1 MLLRLFSV
9 VLIIEI
15 SKKENDE
22 GAHCIGVFLPP
33 TLCLKIYLLL
43 GLPVRPKVK
52 GEEAERSVSSFFA
65 RMRFWL

>member
-22 GAHCIGVFLPP
+22 GVHCIGVFLPP
-33 TLCLKIYLLL
+33 TLVLKIYLLL
-43 GLPVRPKVK
+43 RPPVGPKVK
-52 GEEAERSVSSFFA
+52 GEEAERSVSSFFRKDA
-65 RMRFWL
+65 FWL